1 MYVLTEATVYLLML
15 FWLPLLIAAGAQPGT
30 VDRVFHQVPAASVP
44 ADSGVCLG
52 LAGRALLDLP
62 LRYRQHCAV
71 VRAGRLRPVEA
82 LGWS

>member
-1 MYVLTEATVYLLML
+1 MLSLL
-15 FWLPLLIAAGAQPGT
+15 PPTAGAQLGT
-30 VDRVFHQVPAASVP
+30 VDGVSHQVPAASVP

-62 LRYRQHCAV
+62 LRYRQHHAAV
-71 VRAGRLRPVEA
+71 CAGRLRAVEA

>member
-1 MYVLTEATVYLLML
+1 MHVLTEATIYLSMS
-15 FWLPLLIAAGAQPGT
+15 FWLPPPITAGAQPGP

-62 LRYRQHCAV
+62 LRYRQHRAV
-71 VRAGRLRPVEA
+71 VRAGRLRAVEA
-82 LGWS
+82 LGSG